1 MKMRDLERRTGVNRE
16 TIRVYLREKLLPEPQ
31 RPKPNVAEYD
41 EAHVR
46 GILAIRELQHERNLS
61 IPQIKRAMA
70 GNLDAMPAD
79 PSAFPHLDTLLAAR
93 LGVDDALIPLSG
105 LLSRNPNATPD
116 AKALAAIGAIRLRRR
131 NGAVHLSPTD
141 AQIVG
146 LWGDMRAAGFTEEQG
161 FTPAITRFY
170 VEAAEA
176 LAKEEVTRFLDTLGN
191 RLDARHTAK
200 LAQSA
205 IDIMLPFFGLLRMKA
220 VLEAFAQRSQA
231 QAPAKKAE
239 SQGAS

>member
-16 TIRVYLREKLLPEPQ
+16 TIRVYLREKLLPEPR

-70 GNLDAMPAD
+70 GNLDDMPAD
-79 PSAFPHLDTLLAAR
+79 PGAFPHLDTLVAAR
-93 LGVDDALIPLSG
+93 LGVHDALIPLSSM
-105 LLSRNPNATPD
+105 LSRNPNASSD
-116 AKALAAIGAIRLRRR
+116 ARALAAIGAVRPRRR
-131 NGAVHLSPTD
+131 NNEMHLSPTD

-146 LWGDMRAAGFTEEQG
+146 LWGDMRAAGFTEEHG
-161 FTPAITRFY
+161 FTPEITRFY

-176 LAKEEVTRFLDTLGN
+176 LADQEVTRFLDTLGN
-191 RLDARHTAK
+191 RLDARRTAK

-220 VLEAFAQRSQA
+220 VLEAFAQKSP
-231 QAPAKKAE
+231 QAPAAKKN
-239 SQGAS
+239 G